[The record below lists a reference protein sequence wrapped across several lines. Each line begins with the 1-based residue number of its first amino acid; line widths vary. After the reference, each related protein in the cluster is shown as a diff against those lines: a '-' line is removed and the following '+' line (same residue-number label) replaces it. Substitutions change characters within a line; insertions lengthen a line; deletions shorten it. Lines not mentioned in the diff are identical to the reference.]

1 MVSFAVKDEF
11 AELQEFT
18 SSLPERFDRIGEII
32 QDNRNVIKKVTTNH
46 GIYVVKNFKGMY
58 FLNRLVY
65 SLFRKSKAERSFI
78 YSSILNDKGI
88 ETPPPVSWLNCYKWG
103 LLTESYFVSVYHP
116 YQTLQQV
123 LRSNSKIN
131 DLTYR
136 TSLYRDLAAFTL
148 KLHKTNIYH
157 RDYSVGN
164 IMIIPDG
171 DHFQFALVDLNR
183 IKFPKRISFQKALRN
198 FTTLGIPTDD
208 MNRLVHEYATLSN
221 QSPEAA
227 LEIFWRGKRRTS
239 TLRKL
244 RKDLRRYTLTPLEKL
259 SATITSDLRAIFG
272 GHKNAH
278 EIDSHKKQS

>member
-1 MVSFAVKDEF
+1 MVSYSVRREF
-11 AELQEFT
+11 ADLQEFT
-18 SSLPERFDRIGEII
+18 SSLPERFDRIGETI
-32 QDNRNVIKKVTTNH
+32 QDNRNVIKKITTPQ
-46 GIYVVKNFKGMY
+46 GVYVVKNFKGMY

-78 YSSILNDKGI
+78 YSSLLNDKGI
-88 ETPPPVSWLNCYKWG
+88 ETPPPVSWINCYKWG
-103 LLTESYFVSVYHP
+103 LLAKSYFVSLYYP

-123 LRSNSKIN
+123 LKSNDKIS
-131 DLTYR
+131 DETYR

-148 KLHKTNIYH
+148 KLHQANIYH

-183 IKFPKRISFQKALRN
+183 IKFPKWISFNKALKN
-198 FTTLGIPTDD
+198 FTTLGIPSED
-208 MNRLVHEYATLSN
+208 MNMVVREYAILSN
-221 QSPEAA
+221 QSPEVA
-227 LEIFWRGKRRTS
+227 LDIFWKRKRRAS

-259 SATITSDLRAIFG
+259 SATIVYDFRAIFG
-272 GHKNAH
+272 GHKKAH
-278 EIDSHKKQS
+278 RINPPRRQS